1 MSSRKHTDAF
11 SFTTVLPSKRPKCGE
26 AGRSRTGYDQTL
38 WVEKYSPNDVTHMVG
53 NAAKIKALK
62 DWLLNWQS
70 SVLGKRVRVTKA
82 ILLSG
87 PPGVGKTTSARLVST
102 QLGYKCFEVNASDS
116 RNKSSSSIS
125 EGVNGNLN
133 SMVRELI
140 TNSTIGF
147 ADEIKPSV
155 LIMDEVDGMSSG
167 DRGGVAEL
175 ISLIKITKIPIIC
188 ICNDRYSTKL
198 KSLLPHCEDCTFH
211 RPMRPQLVKYV
222 SEIARKEHMQI
233 TDETLTSLVETCEG
247 DLRLLLNQLQLLELN
262 SSTNQLFQR
271 PVKDVPGNPFANAD
285 RIFAGAAKAG
295 NTVQIREQC
304 ALSDADLISLFVH
317 ENYLNMRPRMANTDY
332 SRLKLLSTAACR
344 ISDADV
350 TGKAVYSEQKWA
362 LLPVSTI
369 SGSILPASIV
379 SGKREVLS
387 SSPSERNFNRFP
399 SVLGKLSSKN
409 KAHRLCH
416 ELSSHFLSNAPC
428 APITRQIRLDY
439 FPLVRTKTLREMTF
453 LTKGGRE
460 LAGIDD
466 IVSFMNKYGLT
477 REDWDTLH
485 DLTRFSGKGPIFQS
499 TAGVLC
505 SKVKAAFTR
514 ACKKQSR
521 P

>member
-26 AGRSRTGYDQTL
+26 SGRSRTGYDRTL
-38 WVEKYSPNDVTHMVG
+38 WVDKYSPNDVTHMVG

-70 SVLGKRVRVTKA
+70 SVQGKRVRVTKA

-125 EGVNGNLN
+125 EGVNGNLT

-198 KSLLPHCEDCTFH
+198 KSLLPHCEDCAFH

-233 TDETLTSLVETCEG
+233 TDDTLTSLGETCEG

-285 RIFAGAAKAG
+285 RIFAGVAKAG

-344 ISDADV
+344 ISDAEV

-428 APITRQIRLDY
+428 APTTRQIRLDY
-439 FPLVRTKTLREMTF
+439 FPLVRTKTLRDMTF